1 MGDVAVAKI
10 VGSVPI
16 ENTQGDAYGFEAVRG
31 HIGPAVLRGRAPAA
45 DDEVMLG
52 TKTARR
58 LHKSV
63 GSHVRVT
70 PGPGAQP
77 VTLRVVGV
85 GVLPTIEGDTYALG
99 IAFTRPGL
107 EKLAGD
113 NGYLEAVFK
122 LKPGV
127 DRARAL
133 ARLRKTDFVS
143 NVATPPGD
151 VRNLYLVRAYPLWVA
166 GFVAVI
172 GLLAVGHA
180 LLVSARRRAQQIGT
194 LRALGLTRAQIVGA
208 VSTQGGATC
217 IAGAVVGLP
226 LGVALGRWVWTAN
239 AHQLGVGE
247 DAATPVGVLLAV
259 IGAGLGLLL
268 VFGAIAGWWA
278 GRSTPAHALRA
289 P

>member
-1 MGDVAVAKI
+1 
-10 VGSVPI
+10 
-16 ENTQGDAYGFEAVRG
+16 
-31 HIGPAVLRGRAPAA
+31 
-45 DDEVMLG
+45 MLG

-259 IGAGLGLLL
+259 IGVGLGLLL